1 MQSCVSLI
9 LPVCTN
15 HHPESC
21 PHYFAKH
28 FQSCTFSTCILKM
41 YVFLFPCFTRRKD
54 LVYMLFDLLFPCKHL
69 TATVHPY
76 SGVLRGITHVVIL
89 PQFVH
94 PASGTCALGPWQVLL
109 FEQCYR
115 PHPLHASCRAWSEN
129 ISCLSGVL
137 SLMR

>member
-1 MQSCVSLI
+1 
-9 LPVCTN
+9 
-15 HHPESC
+15 
-21 PHYFAKH
+21 
-28 FQSCTFSTCILKM
+28 
-41 YVFLFPCFTRRKD
+41 
-54 LVYMLFDLLFPCKHL
+54 MLFDLLFPCKHL